1 MRRMLL
7 IPLALAMTLSACAQ
21 PSPDQPAGPAP
32 AGQAAPTSAGADPA
46 TGSGGIVLGPDGGVG
61 AQICAAFS
69 REEIAALGGSP
80 VQPGQVTGPLG
91 SACSWDFETTG
102 IVLVQVM
109 TPEYWSAFRNQSDS
123 RHQELPGI
131 GNEAFVQ
138 PGLVSGWAA
147 GALFDD
153 RLVVT
158 EVSGPTA
165 TSALASGVLRGVV
178 GKLGRSRSDP
188 K

>member
-7 IPLALAMTLSACAQ
+7 IPPAMALALAMTLSACAQ
-21 PSPDQPAGPAP
+21 PSSDRPAGPAP
-32 AGQAAPTSAGADPA
+32 AGQGQAAPTSAGVEPG

-61 AQICAAFS
+61 EQICAAFS
-69 REEIAALGGSP
+69 RDEIAALAGSP

-109 TPEYWSAFRNQSDS
+109 TPDYWSAFRNQSDS
-123 RHQELPGI
+123 QHQELPGI
-131 GNEAFVQ
+131 GNEAYVQ

-153 RLVVT
+153 RLVVV

-165 TSALASGVLRGVV
+165 TAALATGVLRGVV
-178 GKLGRSRSDP
+178 GKLG